1 MHIMFY
7 ARNSMKQSSWE
18 ANNPSAS
25 EEITHLWWKS
35 KVSSQDAVVC
45 RMNSDHILED
55 PFSFY
60 AY

>member
-1 MHIMFY
+1 MFY
-7 ARNSMKQSSWE
+7 ASNYMKQSPWE

-25 EEITHLWWKS
+25 EDTPHLWWKS
-35 KVSSQDAVVC
+35 KVSSQDAVVR
-45 RMNSDHILED
+45 RMNSAHILED